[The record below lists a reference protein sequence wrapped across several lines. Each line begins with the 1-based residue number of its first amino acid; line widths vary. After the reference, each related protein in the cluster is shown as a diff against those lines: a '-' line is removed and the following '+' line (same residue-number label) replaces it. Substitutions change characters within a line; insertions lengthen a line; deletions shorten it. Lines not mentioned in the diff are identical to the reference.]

1 MFYSN
6 DIKSKNFRVYSVRK
20 NLIASQHP
28 KAQPQ
33 YEFITKYQI
42 NFNQINNKY

>member
-1 MFYSN
+1 MIYLN
-6 DIKSKNFRVYSVRK
+6 NIKSENFKVFSVRE

-33 YEFITKYQI
+33 YEFITNYQI